1 MKRALIL
8 GLGESGLAM
17 ARWLARD
24 GWAIQVADTRAQA
37 PMRDALRAAV
47 PEAVFRHG
55 AFGAELLRDAL
66 PPAAAD
72 AMAGAEFDG
81 ESGTEPA
88 ADERLLA
95 RILAVSPGLSP
106 RDPAVRATLDAAA
119 AAGVEVVGEI
129 ELFARA
135 LARLRQERAYAPKLI
150 GITGTNGKTT
160 TTRMVGAM
168 IARWGRSVG
177 VAGNISPSALDA
189 LRAALDA
196 DALPDFWVLELSSF
210 QLAST
215 RSLACDAAVVL
226 NVTQDHLDW
235 HESMHDYAASKAR
248 IYAPETYAVIN
259 RDDPFVRRM
268 GPNAEP
274 DVAASEAAA
283 GTRAK
288 KRSKRDGMVAPGA
301 SFGVDAPVAPG
312 QFGLVREGDLAWLAC
327 TDDAPLVRRRRK
339 SAAIPAADGVD
350 PGPSATATEAMVAVP
365 AGILDDEP
373 LFVHRLMPAD
383 ALGVRGLHNA
393 MNALAALALVRAVGC
408 PLAPA
413 LRALQA
419 FRGEP
424 HRTQTVA
431 TVGGVEYIDD
441 SKGTNVGA
449 TVAALEGLAAG
460 GRRIVAI
467 LGGDGKGQ
475 SFAPLAD
482 AVRATARAVV
492 CIGRDAPQIEHAVR
506 DTAVACVRAED
517 LPTAVR
523 TAAGLARS
531 GDIVLLSPACASFDM
546 FRNYAH
552 RAEVFAAAVADLA
565 RADAAMAAG
574 ETTDGGAGESV
585 AGNRGAS

>member
-24 GWAIQVADTRAQA
+24 GWAVEVADSRVQP
-37 PMRDALRAAV
+37 PMRDALQATV
-47 PEAVFRHG
+47 PEAVFRQA
-55 AFGAELLRDAL
+55 AFGAELLQDAL
-66 PPAAAD
+66 PPAQPTAA
-72 AMAGAEFDG
+72 AGP
-81 ESGTEPA
+81 GTEPA
-88 ADERLLA
+88 VESAVDACL
-95 RILAVSPGLSP
+95 LAVSPGLSP
-106 RDPAVRATLDAAA
+106 RDPALRALLDAAA
-119 AAGVEVVGEI
+119 AAGVETVGEI

-135 LARLRQERAYAPKLI
+135 LAHLRQERGYAPKLI

-160 TTRMVGAM
+160 TTRMVAAM
-168 IARWGRSVG
+168 IARWGRSVA

-189 LRAALDA
+189 LRTALDA

-235 HESMHDYAASKAR
+235 HESMQEYAASKAR
-248 IYAPETYAVIN
+248 IYAPETYAVVN

-274 DVAASEAAA
+274 DIAASESSA
-283 GTRAK
+283 GKRAK
-288 KRSKRDGMVAPGA
+288 KRPKRDGAVAPGA
-301 SFGVDAPVAPG
+301 SFGVDAPAAPG
-312 QFGLVREGDLAWLAC
+312 QFGLVREGGLAWLAC
-327 TDDAPLVRRRRK
+327 TDDAPLGRRRRK
-339 SAAIPAADGVD
+339 PAAVPAADGAD
-350 PGPSATATEAMVAVP
+350 PAALAMAP
-365 AGILDDEP
+365 APAPILDEEP

-393 MNALAALALVRAVGC
+393 MNALAALALARAVGC

-431 TVGGVEYIDD
+431 TVAGVEYVDD

-482 AVRATARAVV
+482 AVRAAARAVV

-506 DTAVACVRAED
+506 ETGVACVRAED
-517 LPTAVR
+517 LPAAVR
-523 TAAGLARS
+523 VAAGLARP

-552 RAEVFAAAVADLA
+552 RAEVFAATVGDLA
-565 RADAAMAAG
+565 RAATGPAAGAAIDPAAG
-574 ETTDGGAGESV
+574 ESAVTD
-585 AGNRGAS
+585 RGMP

>member
-24 GWAIQVADTRAQA
+24 GWAVEVADSRAQP
-37 PMRDALRAAV
+37 PMRDALQAAV
-47 PEAVFRHG
+47 PEAVFRQA
-55 AFGAELLRDAL
+55 AFGAELLQDAL
-66 PPAAAD
+66 PPAQPTAE
-72 AMAGAEFDG
+72 AGP
-81 ESGTEPA
+81 GTEPA
-88 ADERLLA
+88 VESAVDACL
-95 RILAVSPGLSP
+95 LAVSPGLSP
-106 RDPAVRATLDAAA
+106 RDPALRALLDAAA
-119 AAGVEVVGEI
+119 AAGLETVGEI

-135 LARLRQERAYAPKLI
+135 LAHLRQERGYAPKLI

-160 TTRMVGAM
+160 TTRMVAAM
-168 IARWGRSVG
+168 IARWGRSVA

-189 LRAALDA
+189 LRTALDA

-215 RSLACDAAVVL
+215 QSLACDAAVVL

-235 HESMHDYAASKAR
+235 HESMQEYAASKAR
-248 IYAPETYAVIN
+248 IYAPETYAVVN

-268 GPNAEP
+268 GPNAES
-274 DVAASEAAA
+274 DAAASEASA
-283 GTRAK
+283 GKRAK
-288 KRSKRDGMVAPGA
+288 KRPKRDGAVAPGA
-301 SFGVDAPVAPG
+301 SFGVDAPAAPG
-312 QFGLVREGDLAWLAC
+312 QFGLVREGGLAWLAC
-327 TDDAPLVRRRRK
+327 TDDAPLGRRRRK
-339 SAAIPAADGVD
+339 PAAVPAADGAD
-350 PGPSATATEAMVAVP
+350 PAAPALAMAAASAP
-365 AGILDDEP
+365 APILDEEP

-393 MNALAALALVRAVGC
+393 MNALAALALARAVGC

-431 TVGGVEYIDD
+431 TVAGVEYVDD

-482 AVRATARAVV
+482 AVRAAARAVV

-506 DTAVACVRAED
+506 ETGVACVRAED
-517 LPTAVR
+517 LPAAVR
-523 TAAGLARS
+523 AAAGLAQP

-565 RADAAMAAG
+565 HAGTGPAAG
-574 ETTDGGAGESV
+574 GAIDGAVGEPAVGATDRGETP
-585 AGNRGAS
+585 

>member
-24 GWAIQVADTRAQA
+24 GWAVQVADTRPQP
-37 PMRDALRAAV
+37 PMRDALRAAA
-47 PEAVFRHG
+47 PEAVLHQA
-55 AFGAELLRDAL
+55 AFGAELLQAAL
-66 PPAAAD
+66 PPAAA
-72 AMAGAEFDG
+72 AMAGPEPGADPA
-81 ESGTEPA
+81 SEPA
-88 ADERLLA
+88 TDVRL
-95 RILAVSPGLSP
+95 LAVSPGLSP
-106 RDPAVRATLDAAA
+106 RDPALRAMLDAAS
-119 AAGVEVVGEI
+119 AAGIETVGEI

-135 LARLRQERAYAPKLI
+135 LAHLRQEREYAPKLI

-160 TTRMVGAM
+160 TTRMVAAM

-189 LRAALDA
+189 LRTALDA
-196 DALPDFWVLELSSF
+196 DALPAFWVLELSSF

-235 HESMHDYAASKAR
+235 HESMQDYAASKAR
-248 IYAPETYAVIN
+248 IYAPETYAVVN

-274 DVAASEAAA
+274 DVAASEAPA
-283 GTRAK
+283 GRRAK
-288 KRSKRDGMVAPGA
+288 KRSKRDGVVAPGA

-312 QFGLVREGDLAWLAC
+312 QFGLVREGGLAWLAC

-339 SAAIPAADGVD
+339 PAAVPAADGAD
-350 PGPSATATEAMVAVP
+350 SVAAEVAPAPVP
-365 AGILDDEP
+365 ISDEEP
-373 LFVHRLMPAD
+373 LHVHRLMPAD

-393 MNALAALALVRAVGC
+393 MNALAALALARAVGC

-413 LRALQA
+413 LRALQT

-431 TVGGVEYIDD
+431 TVDGVEYVDD

-482 AVRATARAVV
+482 AVRAAARAVV

-506 DTAVACVRAED
+506 ETGVACVRAED
-517 LPTAVR
+517 LPAAVR
-523 TAAGLARS
+523 AAAGLARS

-552 RAEVFAAAVADLA
+552 RAEVFAAAVAELA
-565 RADAAMAAG
+565 RAASGPGAGEAIDAAAG
-574 ETTDGGAGESV
+574 ESAAADREAP
-585 AGNRGAS
+585 

>member
-1 MKRALIL
+1 MQRALIL

-24 GWAIQVADTRAQA
+24 GWAVQIADTRAQP
-37 PMRDALRAAV
+37 PMLDALRAAV
-47 PEAVFRHG
+47 PEAVFRHA
-55 AFGAELLRDAL
+55 AFGAELLQAAL
-66 PPAAAD
+66 PPA
-72 AMAGAEFDG
+72 
-81 ESGTEPA
+81 EPA
-88 ADERLLA
+88 ADARL
-95 RILAVSPGLSP
+95 LAVSPGLSP
-106 RDPAVRATLDAAA
+106 RDPALRAMLDAAA
-119 AAGVEVVGEI
+119 AAGVEAVGEI

-135 LARLRQERAYAPKLI
+135 LARLREERGYAPRLI

-160 TTRMVGAM
+160 TTRMVAAM
-168 IARWGRSVG
+168 LARWGRSVA

-189 LRAALDA
+189 LRAAADV

-215 RSLACDAAVVL
+215 RSLVCDAGVVL

-235 HESMHDYAASKAR
+235 HESMQEYAASKAR
-248 IYAPETYAVIN
+248 IYAPATYAVVN
-259 RDDPFVRRM
+259 RDDAFVRRM

-274 DVAASEAAA
+274 DVAASEAP
-283 GTRAK
+283 GGKRAK
-288 KRSKRDGMVAPGA
+288 KRSKREGTIAPGA
-301 SFGVDAPVAPG
+301 SFGTDAPVAPG

-339 SAAIPAADGVD
+339 PAAVRAGEDAD
-350 PGPSATATEAMVAVP
+350 PAAPELAAAP
-365 AGILDDEP
+365 APAPILDEEP

-393 MNALAALALVRAVGC
+393 MNALAALALARAVGC

-431 TVGGVEYIDD
+431 TVGGVEYVDD

-475 SFAPLAD
+475 SFVPLAD
-482 AVRATARAVV
+482 AVRAAARAVV
-492 CIGRDAPQIEHAVR
+492 CIGRDAPQIEHALRETGVEY
-506 DTAVACVRAED
+506 VRAED
-517 LPTAVR
+517 LPAAVR
-523 TAAGLARS
+523 AASGLARP

-552 RAEVFAAAVADLA
+552 RAEVFAAAVADVA
-565 RADAAMAAG
+565 RAGVEPAAGAAIDAAAG
-574 ETTDGGAGESV
+574 EPAD
-585 AGNRGAS
+585 RGAP

>member
-24 GWAIQVADTRAQA
+24 GWAVEVADTRAQP
-37 PMRDALRAAV
+37 PMLDALRAAV
-47 PEAVFRHG
+47 PEAAFRHT
-55 AFGAELLRDAL
+55 AFGAELLQAAL
-66 PPAAAD
+66 LPAESAAD
-72 AMAGAEFDG
+72 A
-81 ESGTEPA
+81 
-88 ADERLLA
+88 RL
-95 RILAVSPGLSP
+95 LAVSPGLSP
-106 RDPAVRATLDAAA
+106 RDPALRAMLDAAV
-119 AAGVEVVGEI
+119 AAGVETVGEI

-135 LARLRQERAYAPKLI
+135 LAHLREERGTAPRLI

-160 TTRMVGAM
+160 TTRMVAAM
-168 IARWGRSVG
+168 LARWGRSVA
-177 VAGNISPSALDA
+177 VAGNVSPSALDA
-189 LRAALDA
+189 LRTALDA

-235 HESMHDYAASKAR
+235 HESMQEYAASKAR
-248 IYAPETYAVIN
+248 IYAVETYAVVN

-274 DVAASEAAA
+274 DVVASEAPA
-283 GTRAK
+283 GKRAK
-288 KRSKRDGMVAPGA
+288 KRSKRDAMVAPGA
-301 SFGVDAPVAPG
+301 SFGADAPVAPG
-312 QFGLVREGDLAWLAC
+312 QFGLVREGGLAWLAC

-339 SAAIPAADGVD
+339 PAAVPPADGA
-350 PGPSATATEAMVAVP
+350 GPEASGTAAAP
-365 AGILDDEP
+365 APAPILDEEP

-431 TVGGVEYIDD
+431 TVGGVEYVDD

-482 AVRATARAVV
+482 AVRAAARAVV
-492 CIGRDAPQIEHAVR
+492 CIGRDAPQIAHALRETGVE
-506 DTAVACVRAED
+506 CVRAED
-517 LPTAVR
+517 LPAAVR
-523 TAAGLARS
+523 AAARLARS

-565 RADAAMAAG
+565 RADA
-574 ETTDGGAGESV
+574 GES
-585 AGNRGAS
+585 AADREAP